1 MLFTGYDKSGYDK
14 YGYDYK
20 GYNKG
25 GVYRF
30 EGASS

>member
-1 MLFTGYDKSGYDK
+1 MLFTGYNKSGYDK